1 MLVLTPEATQAI
13 ERILKAPGVP
23 DSAGLRI
30 MPVGPTDES
39 DVTSELQVEVAKQP
53 GERDEVIE
61 AKGARVF
68 VEDSL
73 CGYLDDKL
81 LDAEMVQ
88 ERIRF
93 SLAGQTAAPGTS

>member
-1 MLVLTPEATQAI
+1 MLSLTSEATQAI

-30 MPVGPTDES
+30 MPVGPSDES
-39 DVTSELQVEVAKQP
+39 EATSELQVEVAEEP
-53 GERDEVIE
+53 GESDEVIE
-61 AKGARVF
+61 TNGARVF
-68 VEDSL
+68 VQDSL

-93 SLAGQTAAPGTS
+93 SLAGQTAAP

>member
-1 MLVLTPEATQAI
+1 MLALTPEATQAI

-23 DSAGLRI
+23 DRAGLRI
-30 MPVGPTDES
+30 MPVGPS
-39 DVTSELQVEVAKQP
+39 DDSEVTSELQVEVAEQP
-53 GERDEVIE
+53 GDKDEVIE
-61 AKGARVF
+61 AHGARVF
-68 VEDSL
+68 VEDTI

-93 SLAGQTAAPGTS
+93 SLAGQTAAP

>member
-1 MLVLTPEATQAI
+1 MLVLTSEATQAI

-23 DSAGLRI
+23 ESAGLRI
-30 MPVGPTDES
+30 MPVGPNDDA
-39 DVTSELQVEVAKQP
+39 DVTSELQVELAEQP

-61 AKGARVF
+61 GNGARVF

-73 CGYLDDKL
+73 CGYLDDKML
-81 LDAEMVQ
+81 NAEMVE

-93 SLAGQTAAPGTS
+93 SLAGQTAAPGTN

>member
-1 MLVLTPEATQAI
+1 MLTLTSDATQAI

-23 DSAGLRI
+23 DNAGLRI
-30 MPVGPTDES
+30 IPVGPTDES
-39 DVTSELQVEVAKQP
+39 GVTSELQVEVADQP

-61 AKGARVF
+61 ANGARVF

-73 CGYLDDKL
+73 CGYLDDKTL
-81 LDAEMVQ
+81 NAEMDQ

-93 SLAGQTAAPGTS
+93 SLAGQTAASDTN

>member
-1 MLVLTPEATQAI
+1 MLTLTSEATEAI
-13 ERILKAPGVP
+13 ERILQAPGVP

-30 MPVGPTDES
+30 MPVAPSDES
-39 DVTSELQVEVAKQP
+39 EATSELQVEVAEGP
-53 GERDEVIE
+53 GESDEVIE
-61 AKGARVF
+61 ANGARVF
-68 VEDSL
+68 VQDTL

-93 SLAGQTAAPGTS
+93 SLAGQTAAP

>member
-1 MLVLTPEATQAI
+1 MLALTSEATHAI

-23 DSAGLRI
+23 AGAGLRI

-39 DVTSELQVEVAKQP
+39 EATSELQVEVAEEP
-53 GERDEVIE
+53 AERDAVIE
-61 AKGARVF
+61 GDGARVF

-81 LDAEMVQ
+81 LDAEMVS

-93 SLAGQTAAPGTS
+93 SLAGQTASPGAS

>member
-1 MLVLTPEATQAI
+1 MLALTPDATQAI
-13 ERILKAPGVP
+13 ERILTAPGVP
-23 DSAGLRI
+23 DGAGLRI
-30 MPVGPTDES
+30 IPVGPTNES
-39 DVTSELQVEVAKQP
+39 EVTSELQVEVAEEP

-61 AKGARVF
+61 NDGARVF

-81 LDAEMVQ
+81 LDADMVE

-93 SLAGQTAAPGTS
+93 SLGGRSA

>member
-1 MLVLTPEATQAI
+1 MVLTPEATQAI

-30 MPVGPTDES
+30 IPVGPGQDSE
-39 DVTSELQVEVAKQP
+39 VTSELQVEVAEQP

-61 AKGARVF
+61 ADGARVF
-68 VEDSL
+68 VEGSL
-73 CGYLDDKL
+73 CGYLNDKL

-93 SLAGQTAAPGTS
+93 SLAGQTAAPRTD

>member
-1 MLVLTPEATQAI
+1 MLALTPDATQAI

-30 MPVGPTDES
+30 IPVGPGDEAE
-39 DVTSELQVEVAKQP
+39 VTSELQVEVAEQP

-61 AKGARVF
+61 ANGARVF

-73 CGYLDDKL
+73 CSYLGDKL
-81 LDAEMVQ
+81 LDAEMVE

-93 SLAGQTAAPGTS
+93 SLAGQTAAPGTN

>member
-1 MLVLTPEATQAI
+1 MLSLTPEATQAI

-23 DSAGLRI
+23 ENAGLRI

-39 DVTSELQVEVAKQP
+39 QVTSELQVEVADQP

-61 AKGARVF
+61 ANGARVF
-68 VEDSL
+68 VQDSL
-73 CGYLDDKL
+73 CGYLDDKT
-81 LDAEMVQ
+81 LDAETDQ

-93 SLAGQTAAPGTS
+93 SLAGQTAAPGTA

>member
-1 MLVLTPEATQAI
+1 MLALTPDATQAS
-13 ERILKAPGVP
+13 ERILTAPGVP
-23 DSAGLRI
+23 DGAGLRI
-30 MPVGPTDES
+30 IPVGPTNES
-39 DVTSELQVEVAKQP
+39 EVTSELQVEVAEEP

-61 AKGARVF
+61 NDGARVF

-81 LDAEMVQ
+81 LDADMVE

-93 SLAGQTAAPGTS
+93 SLGGRST

>member
-1 MLVLTPEATQAI
+1 MLALTADATQAI
-13 ERILKAPGVP
+13 ERILNAPGVP

-30 MPVGPTDES
+30 LPVGPDAEP
-39 DVTSELQVEVAKQP
+39 DVTSELQVEVAEQP
-53 GERDEVIE
+53 GESDEVIE
-61 AKGARVF
+61 SRGARVF
-68 VEDSL
+68 VQDSL

-93 SLAGQTAAPGTS
+93 SLAGQTAAPGTN

>member
-1 MLVLTPEATQAI
+1 MLVLTSEATQAI

-39 DVTSELQVEVAKQP
+39 EITSELQVEVAEQP
-53 GERDEVIE
+53 GESDKVIE
-61 AKGARVF
+61 ANGARVF
-68 VEDSL
+68 VEDSV

-81 LDAEMVQ
+81 LDAETVE

-93 SLAGQTAAPGTS
+93 SLAGQTAASGTN